1 MPFDASGNFTRNY
14 NFVQDA
20 ANGIKILAARV
31 DGEFDNIATGMNAV
45 FFRDGRVPMQAD
57 LRMNING
64 ITGLKDGALG
74 SPAIKFNTD
83 PNTGPYLPG
92 LNQYGIMVNS
102 IQRGVFTASGLDVF
116 GNLTGTAIFENGT
129 SLGAKYAAINSPALT
144 GVPTAPTAA
153 GGTNTTQ
160 LATTA
165 FVQGVLASPAF
176 TGVPTA
182 PTAAAGTSTTQLA
195 TTAFVTANYVLNTGG
210 TYTGAVTLGGGATA
224 GSSVSPGAV
233 FAINSA
239 SGQVRALQFQTAGVF
254 AADIQLQPDNGTI
267 KHNSATA
274 HRFDVAGG
282 QQVVINS
289 SGLSAMNGALILGH
303 TSNSVSYGFSQNKAV
318 NPGQVAYHL
327 YNGGGVAEWVAYQPP
342 GATGHEYRIGT
353 YAAGVITDKFKI
365 ATNGD
370 VTIVG
375 GATLGGTP
383 AVGDNT
389 TAVATTAFVRTARNP
404 VGQTIASTATA
415 TPTFNDDFVEI
426 TAQAAALNF
435 ANPTGTAVNMW
446 GIVIRVK
453 DDGTARAL
461 TYGTQYRA
469 VGTALPTT
477 TVAGKTTV
485 LGMIFN
491 SALTK
496 WDVVTVGQE

>member
-1 MPFDASGNFTRNY
+1 
-14 NFVQDA
+14 
-20 ANGIKILAARV
+20 
-31 DGEFDNIATGMNAV
+31 
-45 FFRDGRVPMQAD
+45 
-57 LRMNING
+57 
-64 ITGLKDGALG
+64 
-74 SPAIKFNTD
+74 
-83 PNTGPYLPG
+83 
-92 LNQYGIMVNS
+92 
-102 IQRGVFTASGLDVF
+102 VFTASGLDVF

-182 PTAAAGTSTTQLA
+182 PTAAAGT
-195 TTAFVTANYVLNTGG
+195 
-210 TYTGAVTLGGGATA
+210 
-224 GSSVSPGAV
+224 
-233 FAINSA
+233 
-239 SGQVRALQFQTAGVF
+239 
-254 AADIQLQPDNGTI
+254 DNGTI